1 MKIVWDEPKRLAN
14 LEKHGFDFA
23 DVSDLDWASAVIEEG
38 KPDALGKRRLKAI
51 GYFRDGIAAAI
62 FATLGTEAISII
74 SFRPASEKEKGSF
87 HGQQK
92 SKNE

>member
-23 DVSDLDWASAVIEEG
+23 DVGEFDWANAFIAEG
-38 KPDALGKRRLKAI
+38 KAGASGQRRLKAV
-51 GYFRDGIAAAI
+51 GYFRDGTAAVI

-74 SFRPASEKEKGSF
+74 SFRQASEKERRRLSWPTL
-87 HGQQK
+87 
-92 SKNE
+92 

>member
-1 MKIVWDEPKRLAN
+1 MKIMWGEPKRLAN

-51 GYFRDGIAAAI
+51 GYFRDGTAAAI

-74 SFRPASEKEKGSF
+74 SFRPASEKERRKLLWPP
-87 HGQQK
+87 K
-92 SKNE
+92 IKK

>member
-1 MKIVWDEPKRLAN
+1 MKIMWDEPKRLAN

-51 GYFRDGIAAAI
+51 GYFRDGTAAAI

-74 SFRPASEKEKGSF
+74 SFRPASEKERGKLPWPP
-87 HGQQK
+87 K
-92 SKNE
+92 IKK